1 MLNPDSK
8 QFIMATTHLKDVPPW
23 MRSDPY
29 IQTGYRRCLHSVY
42 HCLLSLLYL
51 HNEWVNVW
59 SHLFPGVV
67 HTLVLAKE
75 SYSFSKQ
82 WDEERCVDQI
92 FVWQYI
98 TSCILC
104 LLFSVSCIATSPG
117 VTGEELRTSRLVT
130 TP

>member
-1 MLNPDSK
+1 
-8 QFIMATTHLKDVPPW
+8 

-104 LLFSVSCIATSPG
+104 LLFSVSCIDTSPG